1 MSYRQGIYR
10 IFPFGMLST
19 LLAIA
24 VSCGSTEKTERVV
37 ADIEAA
43 QMEGRNSARDIINKE
58 WRDTVA
64 LEASLKAARAQ
75 KLRYDSTG
83 HPECGA
89 AFDTTFLRTIRA
101 VKPELERLAT
111 ANR

>member
-1 MSYRQGIYR
+1 M
-10 IFPFGMLST
+10 
-19 LLAIA
+19 AA
-24 VSCGSTEKTERVV
+24 VASCGSTEKTERVV

-43 QMEGRNSARDIINKE
+43 QMEGRNRARDIINRE
-58 WRDTVA
+58 WRDSTA

-89 AFDTTFLRTIRA
+89 AFDSTFVRTIRA
-101 VKPELERLAT
+101 VKPELEHMMT
-111 ANR
+111 NQ